1 MPDWQT
7 ILIFSDDAV
16 DAFARV
22 ALEKRGFS
30 ITIAHDA
37 DNAYSQLLSSPFDLL
52 IIDVARA
59 QKGVEFVKRLRATAT
74 PSRILVLTIAGWGT
88 GQATLALTAGADA
101 FESKPV
107 TPERLVN
114 AVERL
119 LRPKA
124 VKTVAAVSA
133 IGNLKGDQ

>member
-7 ILIFSDDAV
+7 ILIFSDYALDEL
-16 DAFARV
+16 ARD
-22 ALEKRGFS
+22 ALEKCGYS
-30 ITIAHDA
+30 IAVACDA
-37 DNAYSQLLSSPFDLL
+37 DNAYDQLLSSPYDLV

-59 QKGVEFVKRLRATAT
+59 PKGVEFVKRLRAT
-74 PSRILVLTIAGWGT
+74 PKLSRILVLTIAAWGT

-107 TPERLVN
+107 IPERLVT

-119 LRPKA
+119 LSVGSPA
-124 VKTVAAVSA
+124 VKEITRQA
-133 IGNLKGDQ
+133 IASRRD